1 MTIETTRNGNSR
13 RPRALTSNAA
23 PQGTMAGWKKR
34 FDYYTALAKEH
45 GISNDRVAQ
54 ENSYQ
59 HAEHYFRLMN
69 ARTSPAGAE

>member
-1 MTIETTRNGNSR
+1 MTIETTRNGASR
-13 RPRALTSNAA
+13 RPRASTPKPTSGNGT
-23 PQGTMAGWKKR
+23 QGTMAGWKKR
-34 FDYYTALAKEH
+34 FDHYTALAKEY

-69 ARTSPAGAE
+69 AQPH

>member
-1 MTIETTRNGNSR
+1 
-13 RPRALTSNAA
+13 
-23 PQGTMAGWKKR
+23 MAGWKKR
-34 FDYYTALAKEH
+34 FDHYTALAKEY

-69 ARTSPAGAE
+69 AQPH